1 MLGVERDAAADLAI
15 SGLQVDGSG
24 SDVGYGDW
32 EGPPSSV
39 PLSADQRQIE
49 MAIIAVR
56 ELQRA
61 RVLRLIGRVLS
72 WIAAPTLLL
81 AWLWRPAFEAPIVI
95 GSAGLGV
102 AILGGLGSRLPLH
115 LRCWITSVGLWSIT
129 VGCFLQFGP
138 VLSAGLVF
146 VAGQLASGILLG
158 RNGGLITAGLLGAVV
173 SGVTSYQ
180 SAHTVSSQV
189 SGGVQTDWLVLTVS
203 SLVGLAGVGFIFD
216 RMQAEQWRAFEKEVT
231 LRVRERRL
239 VADRE
244 KVLHRAANFQRL
256 ESLGRLAG
264 GIAHDFNNSLV
275 VVQCGIDSL
284 QDSNLAATER
294 DEIMH
299 ELGQAVER
307 AGVTARQL
315 LAFAKRNVEEIGQCR
330 PEEVLE
336 RLRAESHRLVPKH
349 IVLTFL
355 LEPSPTVAVAE
366 PAFEQVV
373 LNLIQN
379 ARDALGERGG
389 HIVVQLSTKVST
401 GGMDLSVTDDGPGMT
416 PEVADQAFEPFFTT
430 KGDYSAGLGLSTV
443 WGIARRNGG
452 DVSMETQLAR
462 GTTVRVALPGLTE
475 MPSAPSSLTSA
486 ITLAANGQPL
496 SVLLLED
503 EAPVRVAVRRI
514 LQHLGFEVSEAATV
528 DEARSLLQ
536 TRDFGLLIS
545 DGVVPNGGVGS
556 FIQEF
561 SAKFRRAPVIL
572 CSGYLEEDLA
582 LRGVAS
588 GKCAFLAKPFTA
600 HELHELIT
608 RVLSARPQRPNADA

>member
-1 MLGVERDAAADLAI
+1 MLGVEREAATDLAL
-15 SGLQVDGSG
+15 SGLPVDGSG
-24 SDVGYGDW
+24 QDGLHGDL

-39 PLSADQRQIE
+39 PLSADQRQIQ
-49 MAIIAVR
+49 MAIVAVR

-61 RVLRLIGRVLS
+61 RILRLIGRLLS
-72 WIAAPTLLL
+72 WVAGPTLLL
-81 AWLWRPAFEAPIVI
+81 AWLWRPGFAAPIVI
-95 GSAGLGV
+95 GAAGLGL

-115 LRCWITSVGLWSIT
+115 LRCWITSAGLWSIT

-173 SGVTSYQ
+173 TGVTSYQ
-180 SAHTVSSQV
+180 SAHASEA
-189 SGGVQTDWLVLTVS
+189 SGVVQTDWLVLTVS
-203 SLVGLAGVGFIFD
+203 SLVGLVGVGVIFD

-284 QDSNLAATER
+284 EDSNLPPPER
-294 DEIMH
+294 DEILH

-307 AGVTARQL
+307 AGATARQL

-330 PEEVLE
+330 PEDVLQ

-355 LEPSPTVAVAE
+355 IEPCPGVSIAE
-366 PAFEQVV
+366 AAFEQMV

-379 ARDALGERGG
+379 ARDALGERSG
-389 HIVVQLSTKVST
+389 HVVVQLSTKANT
-401 GGMDLSVTDDGPGMT
+401 GGMDLSVSDDGPGMT

-430 KGDYSAGLGLSTV
+430 KGDHSAGLGLSTV

-452 DVSMETQLAR
+452 DVSMETHLAR
-462 GTTVRVALPGLTE
+462 GTTVRVALPGLSE
-475 MPSAPSSLTSA
+475 MSTVPSSLTSV
-486 ITLAANGQPL
+486 ITLSAQGQSL

-514 LQHLGFEVSEAATV
+514 LQNMGFVVSEAGTV

-545 DGVVPNGGVGS
+545 DGVVPNGGVGT

-600 HELHELIT
+600 QELNEVIM
-608 RVLSARPQRPNADA
+608 RVLSARPRSPHAEA